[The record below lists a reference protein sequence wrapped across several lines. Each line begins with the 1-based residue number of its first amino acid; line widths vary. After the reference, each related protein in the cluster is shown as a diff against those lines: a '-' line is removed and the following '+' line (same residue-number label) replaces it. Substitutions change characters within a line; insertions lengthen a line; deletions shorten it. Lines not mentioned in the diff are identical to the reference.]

1 MKYKSGRPK
10 VGKTGSWVGVGVSV
24 SVGVRVF
31 KRRGLGGNFNAAEEF
46 MLSKERNVSEGLK
59 RLK

>member
-10 VGKTGSWVGVGVSV
+10 VGKTGSWVGVSVSV
-24 SVGVRVF
+24 SGF